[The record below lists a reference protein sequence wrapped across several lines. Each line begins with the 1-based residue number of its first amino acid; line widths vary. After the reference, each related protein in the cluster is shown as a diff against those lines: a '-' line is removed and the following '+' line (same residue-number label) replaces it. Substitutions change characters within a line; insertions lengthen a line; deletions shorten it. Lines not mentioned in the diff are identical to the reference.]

1 MGADKIIGGAATVA
15 TATVSLFPNGMIE
28 SEARVET
35 PHKKELKE
43 MVSILNKHFFEV
55 RKKTKRL
62 FWKLFGGQIWQS
74 KDNIGKKNSEINF
87 GFFFVCVK
95 LLTTD
100 YLIQHLHQ
108 NIAFAYYLVRE
119 QKTPSDDHMGE
130 EVQYGQIR
138 GVHFIFFRY
147 CYLSLNGNPAT

>member
-74 KDNIGKKNSEINF
+74 KDHIGKTNSYINF
-87 GFFFVCVK
+87 GVFLCV
-95 LLTTD
+95 
-100 YLIQHLHQ
+100 
-108 NIAFAYYLVRE
+108 
-119 QKTPSDDHMGE
+119 
-130 EVQYGQIR
+130 
-138 GVHFIFFRY
+138 
-147 CYLSLNGNPAT
+147 